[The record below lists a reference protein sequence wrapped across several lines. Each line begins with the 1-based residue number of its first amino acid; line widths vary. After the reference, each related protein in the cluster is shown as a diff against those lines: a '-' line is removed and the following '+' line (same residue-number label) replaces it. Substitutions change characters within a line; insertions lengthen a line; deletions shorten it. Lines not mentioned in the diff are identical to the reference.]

1 MWDTMKVGKSVIWD
15 SFHGSMVFVFSSQR
29 ILKPLDINCQDISV
43 NRDTMVVLRSSRT
56 GSGGGLA
63 MFGGRPAGP
72 KTVVFCVLPQLEA
85 ITVGSGR
92 PQIFLYMQQRKLIWG
107 KGHQFVQCSFKLQPS
122 TITYRSRTVRGHARK
137 PIF

>member
-1 MWDTMKVGKSVIWD
+1 
-15 SFHGSMVFVFSSQR
+15 MVFVFSSQC

-43 NRDTMVVLRSSRT
+43 NRDTVVLRSSRT

-85 ITVGSGR
+85 ITVSSGR
-92 PQIFLYMQQRKLIWG
+92 SQMFLLHAAEKTDMGEKDTSLSSVPLNCSTVQSPIEVAQRADTPVNQYSSYTG
-107 KGHQFVQCSFKLQPS
+107 KNGSFLV
-122 TITYRSRTVRGHARK
+122 RSLRD
-137 PIF
+137 